1 MIDINFHKKDLDS
14 LQKKLSLKGSD
25 INLQELM
32 LSVEQKNSL
41 QVDLDDLKNK
51 KNLISKEIGI
61 LAKKNEDISDLK
73 KQSEEISN
81 SITTIQNEYDDL
93 NTQINAV
100 LLNIPN
106 IPDDDVPQGDDE
118 SANLEINKNIFKQNN
133 DGLDHTEIGQRL
145 GLLDFEAANKL
156 TGSRFVVLKGKLAE
170 LQRALIT
177 FMLDEAKNNGFEEV
191 YVPYIVNAESLIGT
205 GQLPKFEEDQ
215 FKINADRYL
224 IPTAEVP
231 LTNLYRNEVLDESNL
246 PIKVTAHTPCFRA
259 EAGSYGKDT
268 KGMIRQHQFEK
279 VEIVMVVEPKDSDKA
294 LNELVKYA
302 TTILDKLEISYR
314 NVVLCTGDLGFSAA
328 KTVDIEV
335 WLPSQ
340 NCFREIS
347 SCSNFRDFQS
357 RRMNFKI
364 KSEKNKYFPHTLNG
378 SALAVGR
385 TLLAILENNYEN
397 GVGVHIPKVLR
408 DYLDFDLIEEKNK

>member
-32 LSVEQKNSL
+32 LSIEQKNSL

-61 LAKKNEDISDLK
+61 LAKKDEDISDLK

-93 NTQINAV
+93 NTQINAL

-177 FMLDEAKNNGFEEV
+177 FMLNEAKNNGFEEV

>member
-14 LQKKLSLKGSD
+14 LQNKLSLKGSD

-32 LSVEQKNSL
+32 LSIEQKNSL

-61 LAKKNEDISDLK
+61 LAKKDEDISDLK

-106 IPDDDVPQGDDE
+106 IPDEDVPQGDDE

-177 FMLDEAKNNGFEEV
+177 FMLNEAKNNGFEEV

>member
-14 LQKKLSLKGSD
+14 LQNKLSLKGSD

-32 LSVEQKNSL
+32 LSIEQKNSL

-177 FMLDEAKNNGFEEV
+177 FMLNEAKNNGFEEV
-191 YVPYIVNAESLIGT
+191 YVPYIVNAESLVGT

>member
-32 LSVEQKNSL
+32 LSIEQKNSL

-93 NTQINAV
+93 STQINAV

-177 FMLDEAKNNGFEEV
+177 FMLNEAKNNGFEEV

>member
-1 MIDINFHKKDLDS
+1 M
-14 LQKKLSLKGSD
+14 
-25 INLQELM
+25 
-32 LSVEQKNSL
+32 
-41 QVDLDDLKNK
+41 
-51 KNLISKEIGI
+51 
-61 LAKKNEDISDLK
+61 
-73 KQSEEISN
+73 
-81 SITTIQNEYDDL
+81 
-93 NTQINAV
+93 
-100 LLNIPN
+100 
-106 IPDDDVPQGDDE
+106 PQGDDE

-177 FMLDEAKNNGFEEV
+177 FMLNEAKNNGFEEV

>member
-32 LSVEQKNSL
+32 LSIEQKNSL

-170 LQRALIT
+170 LQRALIA
-177 FMLDEAKNNGFEEV
+177 FMLNEAKNNGFEEV

>member
-14 LQKKLSLKGSD
+14 LQNKLSLKGSD

-32 LSVEQKNSL
+32 LSIEQKNSL

-93 NTQINAV
+93 NTQINEV

-177 FMLDEAKNNGFEEV
+177 FMLNEAKNNGFEEV

>member
-14 LQKKLSLKGSD
+14 LQNKLSLKGSD

-32 LSVEQKNSL
+32 LSIEQKNSL

-93 NTQINAV
+93 NTQINAL

-177 FMLDEAKNNGFEEV
+177 FMLNEAKNNGFEEV

>member
-32 LSVEQKNSL
+32 LSIEQKNSL

-133 DGLDHTEIGQRL
+133 DGLDHTVIGQRL

-177 FMLDEAKNNGFEEV
+177 FMLNEAKNNGFEEV